1 MSESASSISPIATI
15 SSYDDLLAACRRQ
28 VARLGL
34 NYQILDQVA
43 GYGDGYATKLLAHSE
58 YSTTGGRRTKR
69 HFSPQSF
76 DAYLAALGLELVAI
90 KSPAKVAKLKAF
102 CESKYLARE
111 GPLRSAA
118 TDCLISFRLS
128 HDFMRRIGRKG
139 ALARA
144 QKLRAAASERKRIS
158 ERNRRNALKRWRR
171 QEITSG
177 PQADPDHA
185 LA

>member
-90 KSPAKVAKLKAF
+90 EIAGQGRQA
-102 CESKYLARE
+102 ESV
-111 GPLRSAA
+111 LRKQ
-118 TDCLISFRLS
+118 ISCPR
-128 HDFMRRIGRKG
+128 
-139 ALARA
+139 
-144 QKLRAAASERKRIS
+144 RAASQ
-158 ERNRRNALKRWRR
+158 RRHGLFD
-171 QEITSG
+171 QF
-177 PQADPDHA
+177 
-185 LA
+185 